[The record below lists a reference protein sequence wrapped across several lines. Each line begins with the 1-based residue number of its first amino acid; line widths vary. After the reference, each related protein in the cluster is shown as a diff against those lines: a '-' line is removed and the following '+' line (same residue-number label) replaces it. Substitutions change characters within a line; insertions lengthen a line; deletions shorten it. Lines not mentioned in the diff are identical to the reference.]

1 MAPEMKEPRS
11 CVRMDTNPPIRGRLS
26 RPRHRAARPYLP
38 VAYGR
43 HMHRLAA
50 GRREREHG
58 SNVGR
63 VLIVAAVALLV
74 AAGSA
79 IVVAGSAAVAVVG
92 VLSADLPDP
101 ASLLTIRYPQPT
113 IIYDRTGKIELGRFA
128 QEERRVVTFD
138 QVPRLILDAT
148 TTAEDRTYWDN
159 DGYDPAAILAAIAHN
174 ASGANERGA
183 STITQQLVR
192 ARLLPEQATSQGAN
206 RYVRKAEEIIQAAR
220 LTQAFPGEAGK
231 QTIITSYLNQ
241 IFYGHDAYGIAAAAR
256 VFFGVTDLAKLTP
269 AQAALLAGLP
279 KSPTTLDPFR
289 YARRDATGHLVVPQ
303 DAPPVVRRNW
313 VLAGLAQARWTQ
325 LSSTEI
331 AAASKEPVVLAVKPP
346 IHFRAAH
353 FVWKVRDVLV
363 EQLGS
368 LDEVETGGYRVITT
382 LDWRAQQLAEKYITA
397 AAILPHLKPTTRAK
411 LARSLKLSSTDR
423 QWAYR
428 LIGRGTHNGC
438 LIAIDYRTGD
448 VLAYV
453 GSAGYDRDDLKS
465 RLFEPKY
472 DVAGDGFRQP
482 GSAFKPVVYAT
493 AFERKVLTPGSLLL
507 DVTTEFGRGWAPH
520 DADQLERGP
529 VLQRQALQFSL
540 NIPAIRAMQRA
551 SNKAVAAQ
559 AKALGINFMGGTK
572 AFTQAGLSAAIG
584 TVELHPID
592 LTAAYGAFA
601 NGGQLA
607 TRRLILEID
616 RLDGTVVHR
625 FEPMLVRAMSPQA
638 AFLITNVLAGNTDPS
653 QNPIWAAALAI
664 RNGAHGGR
672 RPAAAKTGTTNETR
686 DFTTFGFLAPPR
698 SATQPGVVVGVWMGN
713 SDHSE
718 PRGREVTSLDGPS
731 RVWQAFMRDYSR
743 RTPIASFRPPRGVV
757 QATIDA
763 WTGGKPG
770 PWTRQ
775 RTHEWF
781 ISGTQPGSAHAI
793 DRPGLMY
800 RRTCDTW
807 SVDLVQAE
815 LGPNIWEDDVAN
827 WMRRARGGTGRRGPE
842 GTATAYL
849 YGRHGWGGP
858 IAGPCKPKPP
868 PEDTGQTCHGHNCPP
883 EPSPTPSPTPAAAP
897 RRVRRGRI
905 AGRSMR
911 HGSRGHGRR
920 RLVHPR
926 PACDRVRAG
935 ARSD

>member
-1 MAPEMKEPRS
+1 MAPEMDDPRFS
-11 CVRMDTNPPIRGRLS
+11 VRMDANPPLRGRLS
-26 RPRHRAARPYLP
+26 RPRPRAAQGYEPI
-38 VAYGR
+38 AHGR
-43 HMHRLAA
+43 HLRRLAA
-50 GRREREHG
+50 ARRERHHG
-58 SNVGR
+58 GNVGR
-63 VLIVAAVALLV
+63 ILGALTLALLV
-74 AAGSA
+74 VAGSA
-79 IVVAGSAAVAVVG
+79 MVVAGSAAMAVVG
-92 VLSADLPDP
+92 ALSTDLPDP

-138 QVPRLILDAT
+138 EVPHLILDAT
-148 TTAEDRTYWDN
+148 TTAEDRTFWDN
-159 DGYDPAAILAAIAHN
+159 DGYDPAAIVAAIAHN

-192 ARLLPEQATSQGAN
+192 ARLLPDQATSQTAN

-231 QTIITSYLNQ
+231 QTIMTSYLNQ
-241 IFYGHDAYGIAAAAR
+241 IFYGHDAYGIAAAAK
-256 VFFGVTDLAKLTP
+256 VYFGVSDLAKLTP

-289 YARRDATGHLVVPQ
+289 FAKRDAAGHLVVPL
-303 DAPPVVRRNW
+303 DAPPVIRRNW
-313 VLAGLAQARWTQ
+313 VLAGLGQGRWTH
-325 LSSTEI
+325 LSATEI
-331 AAASKEPVVLAVKPP
+331 AAASKEPVVLTVKPP
-346 IHFRAAH
+346 IHFRAPH
-353 FVWKVRDVLV
+353 FVWKVRDALV
-363 EQLGS
+363 KQLGS
-368 LDEVETGGYRVITT
+368 LEEVETGGYRVVTT
-382 LDWRAQQLAEKYITA
+382 LDWRAQQLAEKYVTA
-397 AAILPHLKPTTRAK
+397 AAILPHLKPGARAK
-411 LARSLKLSSTDR
+411 LARSLKLSSADR
-423 QWAYR
+423 QWSNR

-453 GSAGYDRDDLKS
+453 GSAGYERDDLRS

-472 DVAGDGFRQP
+472 DVAGNGFRQP

-493 AFERKVLTPGSLLL
+493 AFERRVLTPGSLLL

-540 NIPAIRAMQRA
+540 NIPAIRAMQRV

-559 AKALGINFMGGTK
+559 AKALGIAFMGGTK

-616 RLDGTVVHR
+616 RLDGTLVHR
-625 FEPMLVRAMSPQA
+625 FEPHVVQALSPQA

-653 QNPIWAAALAI
+653 QNPIWAGALAV
-664 RNGAHGGR
+664 RNGPHGAR

-686 DFTTFGFLAPPR
+686 DFTTFGFLAPPK
-698 SATQPGVVVGVWMGN
+698 SPKQPGLVVGVWMGN

-743 RTPIASFRPPRGVV
+743 RTPIATFRPPRGVV
-757 QATIDA
+757 QTTIDA

-775 RTHEWF
+775 RTQEWF
-781 ISGTQPGSAHAI
+781 ITGTQPGSARAI

-800 RRTCDTW
+800 RRACGQW
-807 SVDLVQAE
+807 AVDLVQAE
-815 LGPNIWEDDVAN
+815 LGPASWDEDVAN
-827 WMRRARGGTGRRGPE
+827 WMRRARGGSGRTGPE
-842 GTATAYL
+842 GTRTAYL
-849 YGRHGWGGP
+849 FGRHGWGGP
-858 IAGPCKPKPP
+858 IAGPCEPKPP
-868 PEDTGQTCHGHNCPP
+868 PEEEVTCHGHKCPP
-883 EPSPTPSPTPAAAP
+883 EPSPSPSPTPTPAPTAAP
-897 RRVRRGRI
+897 RRIRRGRFVSRSSSQ
-905 AGRSMR
+905 GR
-911 HGSRGHGRR
+911 GR
-920 RLVHPR
+920 RLVGGDDL
-926 PACDRVRAG
+926 AV
-935 ARSD
+935 